1 MPGVIAERWF
11 PLDELSFATAIAAG
25 GMIFGNSIGYLLPAL
40 IIRGP
45 VNTFNSTFYPS
56 NWAENKEALEEVQFQ
71 MLCLFAPQAIF
82 AVVMFSMVIVGIP
95 ALPELPPSVTA
106 AKKRQEPEKLDY
118 IDTVKACLKT
128 SKSLAKNRNWLLLQ
142 AG

>member
-45 VNTFNSTFYPS
+45 VNTFNSTAYPS
-56 NWAENKEALEEVQFQ
+56 NWAENKEALEEVEFQ

-95 ALPELPPSVTA
+95 ALPARV
-106 AKKRQEPEKLDY
+106 
-118 IDTVKACLKT
+118 
-128 SKSLAKNRNWLLLQ
+128 
-142 AG
+142 